1 VRCSSRIASQSLMII
16 AGMRAAVATLHT
28 STSDS
33 PTVPPVANLTAN
45 VTPHSTSP
53 TIGNHRVVIAVPTA
67 MASITCR

>member
-1 VRCSSRIASQSLMII
+1 
-16 AGMRAAVATLHT
+16 
-28 STSDS
+28 
-33 PTVPPVANLTAN
+33 VANLTAN